1 MEHRPQYQR
10 VLLKL
15 SGEALSKGEAFGLDH
30 EACEYIASSIQLL
43 HDLGLQ
49 IGIVIGGGNFF
60 RGSLAK
66 SFGFERTSA
75 DQIGMIATL
84 INGLALSQSMRKLGI
99 RSKVLSALS
108 FGPFIEPYRWSTTIE
123 YLEQN
128 QVVIFVG
135 GTGNPYF
142 TTDTAAALR
151 ASEIQAEVLIKA
163 TKVDGIFDHDPKKSK
178 DAKMYKK
185 ISYEEVLSNNL
196 SVMDGAAIALCR
208 DNKIPVHV
216 VNFYSRQALIDAVC
230 SKTGGTLVT
239 GE

>member
-1 MEHRPQYQR
+1 MEYRPQYQR
-10 VLLKL
+10 ILLKL
-15 SGEALSKGEAFGLDH
+15 SGEALSGDQPFGLDH
-30 EACEYIASSIQLL
+30 SACEYIASSIQTL
-43 HDLGLQ
+43 HDLKVQ
-49 IGIVIGGGNFF
+49 IGVVIGGGNFF

-99 RSKVLSALS
+99 KSKVLSALS
-108 FGPFIEPYRWSTTIE
+108 FGPFIEPYRWSTTID

-151 ASEIQAEVLIKA
+151 ASEISAEVLIKA
-163 TKVDGIFDHDPKKSK
+163 TKVDGIYDKDPKKH
-178 DAKMYKK
+178 DQAKMFTK

-216 VNFYSRQALIDAVC
+216 VNFYSREALLNAIC
-230 SKTGGTLVT
+230 HKKGGTLVT

>member
-1 MEHRPQYQR
+1 MEYRPQYQR
-10 VLLKL
+10 ILLKL
-15 SGEALSKGEAFGLDH
+15 SGEALAGDGPFGLDH
-30 EACEYIASSIQLL
+30 KACEYIASTIQTL
-43 HDLGLQ
+43 HDLKIQ
-49 IGIVIGGGNFF
+49 IGIVVGGGNFF
-60 RGSLAK
+60 RGCLAK

-75 DQIGMIATL
+75 DQIGMIATH

-99 RSKVLSALS
+99 KSKVLSALS
-108 FGPFIEPYRWSTTIE
+108 FGPFIESYSWSSTIE
-123 YLEQN
+123 YLEEN

-163 TKVDGIFDHDPKKSK
+163 TKVDGIFDKDPRVNEN
-178 DAKMYKK
+178 ATMYTRV
-185 ISYEEVLSNNL
+185 SYEEVLAKNL

-216 VNFYSRQALIDAVC
+216 VNFYSRQALLDAIC
-230 SKTGGTLVT
+230 LKKGGTLVT
-239 GE
+239 GD

>member
-1 MEHRPQYQR
+1 MDYRPQYQR
-10 VLLKL
+10 ILLKL
-15 SGEALSKGEAFGLDH
+15 SGESLAGNQPFGLDH
-30 EACEYIASSIQLL
+30 QACEYIASSIQVL
-43 HDLGLQ
+43 HDLKVQ

-108 FGPFIEPYRWSTTIE
+108 FGPFIEPYRWSTTLE
-123 YLEQN
+123 YLEEN

-151 ASEIQAEVLIKA
+151 ASEIHAEVVIKA
-163 TKVDGIFDHDPKKSK
+163 TKVNGIYDKDPKINP
-178 DAKMYKK
+178 DAKMYTK
-185 ISYEEVLSNNL
+185 ISYEDVLAKNL

-216 VNFYSRQALIDAVC
+216 VNFFSREALLNAIC
-230 SKTGGTLVT
+230 FKKGGTLVT